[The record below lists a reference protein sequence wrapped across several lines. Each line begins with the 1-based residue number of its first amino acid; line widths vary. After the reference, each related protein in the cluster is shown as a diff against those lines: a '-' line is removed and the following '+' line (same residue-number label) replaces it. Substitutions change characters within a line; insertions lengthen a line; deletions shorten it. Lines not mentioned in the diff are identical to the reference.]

1 MEADQIIRDSLP
13 APAECEHNFSPSF
26 QKKMRRIFR
35 RAKHPV
41 VYKLPKYAAC
51 FVLIVALASSTWLTV
66 DAEARTAFFA
76 WVREQYETY
85 IEYKFLGRGQADNID
100 TQYSPTWLPDGFSM
114 LKCNVAPEKTHII
127 YENDS
132 GMRLTFLSLKE
143 ADALSMFLS
152 SDYKEMHDC
161 QSLKESLPYAPIIL
175 KVTPVDSP
183 EYFFGGRQQKFC
195 IKEVFSGEDL
205 QIGDEIYITA
215 DHWKVYPAEK
225 TMDMGFVNIP
235 QKGTDYLV
243 FLSGSIGYSQHQ
255 IEVFRLQSGKYINPI
270 FSYKSYENKIYPTTG
285 EATYVPHSEVS
296 ENEFYATES
305 EGIDAFLTLKHQLI
319 SLYQ

>member
-1 MEADQIIRDSLP
+1 MKLRYHMLLTAILVICFGIIGISKHSSYTDITSDAYFVNDFQI
-13 APAECEHNFSPSF
+13 AEIP
-26 QKKMRRIFR
+26 
-35 RAKHPV
+35 
-41 VYKLPKYAAC
+41 
-51 FVLIVALASSTWLTV
+51 
-66 DAEARTAFFA
+66 TAFA
-76 WVREQYETY
+76 V
-85 IEYKFLGRGQADNID
+85 D
-100 TQYSPTWLPDGFSM
+100 
-114 LKCNVAPEKTHII
+114 
-127 YENDS
+127 
-132 GMRLTFLSLKE
+132 
-143 ADALSMFLS
+143 
-152 SDYKEMHDC
+152 DC

-225 TMDMGFVNIP
+225 IMDMGFVNIP

-285 EATYVPHSEVS
+285 EATYVPYSEVS